1 MSDVNTGGMCPTLK
15 DAKNSRQLMWVSS
28 EKHPSINSI
37 VPELL
42 GKKLLGMVLSVYYLK
57 TTFDTLICIPFNKNM
72 SLAIKKKKQEEEQ
85 EDTKSSLTV

>member
-1 MSDVNTGGMCPTLK
+1 M
-15 DAKNSRQLMWVSS
+15 RVSS

-57 TTFDTLICIPFNKNM
+57 TTFDTLICFPFHKNM
-72 SLAIKKKKQEEEQ
+72 SLAIKKKKKTRSRNMKIQRAPWLSKYYTLYSQ
-85 EDTKSSLTV
+85 CGAQ